1 MKIVKIEKLTKG
13 YQRVGIDATHY
24 PYSLAMGVAAHKKQ
38 DRVSDS
44 LTEPENQSPEI
55 RVNFVFDISRQPV
68 YRNQISTVTTI
79 RKT

>member
-24 PYSLAMGVAAHKKQ
+24 AHSLATGVAVHKKQ

-44 LTEPENQSPEI
+44 LPEPENQSPEI
-55 RVNFVFDISRQPV
+55 RVNFVFDICRARWAP
-68 YRNQISTVTTI
+68 
-79 RKT
+79 KG